1 MKNIIEK
8 LEEIYGI
15 SSILYDKDGKTVNA
29 SSKAKKYSYFSWLKN
44 YIVSLDKI
52 TLVIH
57 YTKIGAVIIPCN
69 SQYLVLGNMFIGGR
83 SEHRLHV
90 LFGENKGSEF
100 DYFEK
105 LPEVSLSE
113 IKKLSCFISQLVNQ
127 AKLEFVVIEDDVQQN
142 LRVEMSDDEEYG
154 LIENYRLQEKMMMCI
169 KEGRIQELHQIMKY
183 EKFTSNDYTF
193 SQQKNNFISLL
204 ALTSLYAY
212 HGGLS
217 LHEVNRIRSDYIGKI
232 EKVNTTTQI
241 HHLQNEMLFL
251 LCTAVKEINAI
262 KFKHP
267 LNRKVQNFLQ
277 QNIHENIDFQKMAE
291 KLNVSKN
298 YMLSTFKKESGISL
312 VDYMYQLKIK
322 EATFLIHQK
331 ELTFSEISAYLGFSS
346 HSYFT
351 KWFKKIM
358 GVTPS
363 EYL

>member
-1 MKNIIEK
+1 MKHIIEK

-15 SSILYDKDGKTVNA
+15 SSILYDKDGKTINA
-29 SSKAKKYSYFSWLKN
+29 SSKAKKYSYFSWLKK
-44 YIVSLDKI
+44 YAIPFEKI

-69 SQYLVLGNMFIGGR
+69 SHYLVLGNMFIGGR
-83 SEHRLHV
+83 NEHRLHV
-90 LFGENKGSEF
+90 LFGENKGNEF

-105 LPEVSLSE
+105 LPEVSFSE
-113 IKKLSCFISQLVNQ
+113 IKKLSCLISQLVNQ
-127 AKLEFVVIEDDVQQN
+127 IEFEFTVIEDEEQQS

-154 LIENYRLQEKMMMCI
+154 LIENYRLQEKMMMYI

-183 EKFTSNDYTF
+183 EKFTANDYTL

-204 ALTSLYAY
+204 SLTSLYAY
-212 HGGLS
+212 QGGLS
-217 LHEVNRIRSDYIGKI
+217 LHEVNRIRSDYIEKI
-232 EKVNTTTQI
+232 EKVNTTTQM
-241 HHLQNEMLFL
+241 HQLQNEMLFL
-251 LCTAVKEINAI
+251 LCTAVKEVNAI

-267 LNRKVQNFLQ
+267 INRKVQNYLQ
-277 QNIHENIDFQKMAE
+277 QNIHENIDFQKMADE
-291 KLNVSKN
+291 LNVSKN
-298 YMLSTFKKESGISL
+298 YMLSTFKKESGGSL

-322 EATFLIHQK
+322 EATFLIHQN
-331 ELTFSEISAYLGFSS
+331 ELTLSQISAYLGFSS

-351 KWFKKIM
+351 QWFKKIM